1 MIKNWYLYEPLFSKD
16 PVQQANELL
25 DGIPNNLYENIWISV
40 IDNYSPG
47 CGWSYKTPDANCQYL
62 KSLVMALKDRGKNV
76 GIISSNEQWT
86 NAFKSVG
93 AGYQIADG
101 IPLWYK

>member
-1 MIKNWYLYEPLFSKD
+1 
-16 PVQQANELL
+16 
-25 DGIPNNLYENIWISV
+25 
-40 IDNYSPG
+40 
-47 CGWSYKTPDANCQYL
+47 
-62 KSLVMALKDRGKNV
+62 MALKNRGKNV

-101 IPLWYK
+101 IPL